1 MINAVNRT
9 PQTIPGDFTGTRKAE
24 NLEQAAGQF
33 EALFL
38 RTMLSQMRKAT
49 DALAD
54 GDNPFSSKQ
63 QQMMRD
69 FYDDKLAS
77 VLASQRS
84 CGVAEMI
91 VRQLGPQAEGMER
104 ALKLSQPTAA
114 LGKENA

>member
-9 PQTIPGDFTGTRKAE
+9 PQTIPGDLTGTLKAQ

-49 DALAD
+49 DALTE

-77 VLASQRS
+77 VLSSQRS

-104 ALKLSQPTAA
+104 ALKLSQPLAA
-114 LGKENA
+114 LEDENA